1 MEKKIREKK
10 IQEYLKQLINNKID
24 RQQNSL
30 QKETKKCKRDANK
43 TKENQKRHVGKVTP
57 NPFITSQDNK
67 EVDHHTMILLLK
79 TR

>member
-43 TKENQKRHVGKVTP
+43 TKEKSEKACWKGNTKSLYNIKR
-57 NPFITSQDNK
+57 Q
-67 EVDHHTMILLLK
+67 
-79 TR
+79 

>member
-1 MEKKIREKK
+1 MENKIREKK

-43 TKENQKRHVGKVTP
+43 TKENQKRHVG
-57 NPFITSQDNK
+57 DNK
-67 EVDHHTMILLLK
+67 EVEHHTMILLLK
-79 TR
+79 TREKIH